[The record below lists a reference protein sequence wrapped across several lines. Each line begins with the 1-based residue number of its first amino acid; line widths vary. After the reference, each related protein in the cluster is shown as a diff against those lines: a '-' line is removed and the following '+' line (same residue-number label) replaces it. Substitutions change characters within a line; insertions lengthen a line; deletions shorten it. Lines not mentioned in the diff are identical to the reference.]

1 MGAGSE
7 EATENSGAPTE
18 APAQV
23 DGVADA
29 ATTEAKDAIIASAVA
44 ANDVAKERGIEVN
57 GDMLVTE

>member
-7 EATENSGAPTE
+7 EASENAGAPTE

-23 DGVADA
+23 DSAADA
-29 ATTEAKDAIIASAVA
+29 ATTEAKDAFIASVVA

-57 GDMLVTE
+57 GNMLVTE